1 MFLGGHVLA
10 HAARTLPEGEVIYCL
25 VRNKNHAARDR
36 LEAVAKRH
44 GIEPSRYVIVN
55 GTLDAPQFSLDPGQ
69 YAALTQVVTRVIHCA
84 AMVNLAI
91 GRQEMLDWSARG
103 ITTVLEFCGD
113 ARADLRFT
121 SSTAVV
127 PDRGGPWP
135 EGLVPVW
142 EGCTGYGAAKIAAEA
157 TIRNANIPAAIVRLP
172 SLYDLEAPNPRD
184 LYEIILEAG
193 LRGGHMPKG
202 LAFPM
207 IDVTGVAAF
216 LLGDIAT
223 EIASIYN
230 LIPDQRVTPEQPQP
244 IAAQDWLDKVTLE
257 SGIAR
262 VIAEFPDT
270 LRADGAFETAKAR
283 AAWAR
288 VSDQPFELLC
298 DADTLLARRLEAY
311 QGEPA
316 LTSKS
321 DMVSARAASLAK

>member
-1 MFLGGHVLA
+1 
-10 HAARTLPEGEVIYCL
+10 
-25 VRNKNHAARDR
+25 
-36 LEAVAKRH
+36 
-44 GIEPSRYVIVN
+44 
-55 GTLDAPQFSLDPGQ
+55 
-69 YAALTQVVTRVIHCA
+69 
-84 AMVNLAI
+84 
-91 GRQEMLDWSARG
+91 
-103 ITTVLEFCGD
+103 
-113 ARADLRFT
+113 
-121 SSTAVV
+121 
-127 PDRGGPWP
+127 
-135 EGLVPVW
+135 
-142 EGCTGYGAAKIAAEA
+142 
-157 TIRNANIPAAIVRLP
+157 
-172 SLYDLEAPNPRD
+172 
-184 LYEIILEAG
+184 
-193 LRGGHMPKG
+193 
-202 LAFPM
+202 M

-257 SGIAR
+257 PGIAR
-262 VIAEFPDT
+262 GIAEFPDT
-270 LRADGAFETAKAR
+270 LRAEGAFETAKAR